1 VFTSLLG
8 LVIVSH
14 LSPRGF
20 GTLHA
25 VSKGFAAAGVRDS
38 RRRISR
44 WRQAWGRSVAASF
57 AGAGRRAIAGALGRG
72 GGSLQY
78 LLNS

>member
-1 VFTSLLG
+1 VACGRFRTG
-8 LVIVSH
+8 GI
-14 LSPRGF
+14 RGRWRA
-20 GTLHA
+20 GGA

-44 WRQAWGRSVAASF
+44 WRQAWGRSIAASF
-57 AGAGRRAIAGALGRG
+57 AGAGRRAVAGALGRG